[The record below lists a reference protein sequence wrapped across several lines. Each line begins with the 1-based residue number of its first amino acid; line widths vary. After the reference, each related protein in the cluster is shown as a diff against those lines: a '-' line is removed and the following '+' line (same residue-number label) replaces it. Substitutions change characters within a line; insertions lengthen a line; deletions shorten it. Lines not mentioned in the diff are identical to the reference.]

1 MRAHRRHPRRSP
13 GGAAQD
19 AGAFTEQIVPVFNEG
34 GVVTDDEGRDLIAIR
49 HMVFLSLSYDHRLVD
64 GADAARFLTDL
75 KNRYEHGS
83 FEL

>member
-1 MRAHRRHPRRSP
+1 MPQ
-13 GGAAQD
+13 AAIL
-19 AGAFTEQIVPVFNEG
+19 GLGQIVKRPI
-34 GVVTDDEGRDLIAIR
+34 VVTDDEGRDLIAIR